1 MRRVILA
8 LLAIVVLGVPAL
20 CRADEID
27 ERQNPQEYSDE
38 DSQPLKVASYFVAP
52 VGFLLE
58 WTVAR
63 PLHYLMEDT
72 FLAPATDSTYGEDY
86 APAPIVEL
94 PPPDYLPARD
104 PIPKFH
110 TFREETLTA
119 HSPASAPPVET
130 QSGAPPPPVEP
141 QSLAPPAPTT
151 DFSSQ
156 PALTRP

>member
-20 CRADEID
+20 CRADELD
-27 ERQNPQEYSDE
+27 ERQNPQAYTDE
-38 DSQPLKVASYFVAP
+38 DSQPLKLSSYFVAP

-58 WTVAR
+58 WTVTR
-63 PLHYLMEDT
+63 PLHYVLEET
-72 FLAPATDSTYGEDY
+72 PLAPAFDSTYSEDT
-86 APAPIVEL
+86 ASEPIAEL

-119 HSPASAPPVET
+119 HSPASPPSVET
-130 QSGAPPPPVEP
+130 QPVAPPSVETQPLAAPPP
-141 QSLAPPAPTT
+141 TT
-151 DFSSQ
+151 DLGGQ

>member
-20 CRADEID
+20 CRADELD
-27 ERQNPQEYSDE
+27 ERQNPQGYTDE

-52 VGFLLE
+52 VGFVLE

-63 PLHYLMEDT
+63 PLHYLMEET
-72 FLAPATDSTYGEDY
+72 FLAPATDSTYGEDG
-86 APAPIVEL
+86 APAPIAEL
-94 PPPDYLPARD
+94 PPPDYLPAHD

-119 HSPASAPPVET
+119 RSPASSPPVETQPEASAPPVNT
-130 QSGAPPPPVEP
+130 QPLAPPP
-141 QSLAPPAPTT
+141 PTT